1 MKYLHLISANLFRKK
16 LRTTLTVGSFIVA
29 LFLFGF
35 LAIIHG
41 AFNGG
46 LDVVGVDRLMVINKV
61 SIIQPLPLSYRDQI
75 QRIPGV
81 KYVTYQSWFGGIYQ
95 DPKNFFPS
103 FAVDPDTQRLVFPEL
118 AVPDD
123 EWKAFVADREGAIVG
138 KKTADRFHWKI
149 GDRVPLNA
157 PIYGTAAWEFN
168 IRGIYN
174 SPRDGEDLTQFW
186 LQKQYLEERRTFGKG
201 QTGWYTVK
209 LDSPDD
215 SARVIK
221 TIDDMFANSPFET
234 KTETLAEM
242 AASWVKQAGN
252 IEFLI
257 LAIGAVVFFTLLL
270 VTGNTMSLAIRER
283 MGELAVMK
291 AVGFSDRFVLF
302 IVLAESILVAVV
314 GGAIGLAFAK
324 LLTILGDPTG
334 GVLQTFFLPS
344 SAILLGIACAIGIGF
359 LAGILP
365 ATTAMRLRVVDA
377 LRRI

>member
-1 MKYLHLISANLFRKK
+1 MKYLPLIFANLFRKK

-41 AFNGG
+41 AFSGG
-46 LDVVGVDRLMVINKV
+46 VDLVGIDRLMVINKV
-61 SIIQPLPLSYRDQI
+61 SIIQPLPLSYKDQI

-118 AVPDD
+118 AVSDD
-123 EWKAFVADREGAIVG
+123 QWKDFVADREGAIVG
-138 KKTADRFHWKI
+138 KRTADRFKWKV
-149 GDRVPLNA
+149 GDRVPLQA
-157 PIYGTAAWEFN
+157 PIYGGVWEFN

-215 SARVIK
+215 SSRVIRA
-221 TIDDMFANSPFET
+221 IDDMFANSPYET
-234 KTETLAEM
+234 KTETLAAM

-257 LAIGAVVFFTLLL
+257 LAIGGVVFFTLLL
-270 VTGNTMSLAIRER
+270 VTGNTMALAVRER
-283 MGELAVMK
+283 LGELAVMK

-314 GGAIGLAFAK
+314 GGIIGLVLAK
-324 LLTILGDPTG
+324 LFTLGGDPTG
-334 GVLQTFFLPS
+334 GVLQTFLLPG
-344 SAILLGIACAIGIGF
+344 SAMLLGMLCAIGIGI

-377 LRRI
+377 FRRV

>member
-1 MKYLHLISANLFRKK
+1 MKYLPLIFANLMRKK
-16 LRTTLTVGSFIVA
+16 LRTTLTLGSFVVA

-35 LAIIHG
+35 LSIIHG
-41 AFNGG
+41 AFSGG
-46 LDVVGVDRLMVINKV
+46 VDIVGIDRLMVINKV

-118 AVPDD
+118 AVSDD
-123 EWKAFVADREGAIVG
+123 QWKDFVGDREGAIVG

-149 GDRVPLNA
+149 GERVPLQA
-157 PIYGTAAWEFN
+157 PIYGGVWEFN

-215 SARVIK
+215 STRVIK

-257 LAIGAVVFFTLLL
+257 LAVGGVVFFTLLL
-270 VTGNTMSLAIRER
+270 VTGNTMALAVRER
-283 MGELAVMK
+283 MGELATMK

-302 IVLAESILVAVV
+302 IVLAESVFVAIV
-314 GGAIGLAFAK
+314 GGALGLALAK
-324 LLTILGDPTG
+324 LFTLGGDPTG
-334 GVLQTFFLPS
+334 GVLQTFFLPTS
-344 SAILLGIACAIGIGF
+344 SIALGILAAIGIGL

>member
-1 MKYLHLISANLFRKK
+1 MKYLPLIFANLFRKK

-41 AFNGG
+41 AFSGG
-46 LDVVGVDRLMVINKV
+46 VDLVGIDRLMVINKV
-61 SIIQPLPLSYRDQI
+61 SIIQPLPLSYKDQI

-118 AVPDD
+118 AVTDD
-123 EWKAFVADREGAIVG
+123 QWKDFVGDREGAIVG
-138 KKTADRFHWKI
+138 KRTADRFKWKI
-149 GDRVPLNA
+149 GDRVPLQA
-157 PIYGTAAWEFN
+157 PIYGGVWEFN

-174 SPRDGEDLTQFW
+174 SPREGEDLTQFW

-215 SARVIK
+215 SSRVIK
-221 TIDDMFANSPFET
+221 AIDDMFANSPYET
-234 KTETLAEM
+234 KTETLAAM

-257 LAIGAVVFFTLLL
+257 LAIGGVVFFTLLL
-270 VTGNTMSLAIRER
+270 VTGNTMALAVRER
-283 MGELAVMK
+283 LGELAVMK

-302 IVLAESILVAVV
+302 IVLAESVLVAVV
-314 GGAIGLAFAK
+314 GGAIGLILAK
-324 LLTILGDPTG
+324 LFTLGGDPTG
-334 GVLQTFFLPS
+334 GVLQTFLLPGS
-344 SAILLGIACAIGIGF
+344 SMLLGMICAIAIGF
-359 LAGILP
+359 LSGVLP

-377 LRRI
+377 LRRV

>member
-1 MKYLHLISANLFRKK
+1 MKYLPLIFANLFRKK

-41 AFNGG
+41 AFSGG
-46 LDVVGVDRLMVINKV
+46 VDLVGIDRLMVINKV
-61 SIIQPLPLSYRDQI
+61 SIIQPLPLSYKDQI

-123 EWKAFVADREGAIVG
+123 EWKDFLGDREGAIVG
-138 KKTADRFHWKI
+138 KRTADRFHWKI
-149 GDRVPLNA
+149 GDRIPLSA
-157 PIYGTAAWEFN
+157 PIYGTGTWEFN

-174 SPRDGEDLTQFW
+174 SPREGEDLTQFW

-215 SARVIK
+215 SSRVIK
-221 TIDDMFANSPFET
+221 TIDSTFANSPFET
-234 KTETLAEM
+234 KTETLAAM

-257 LAIGAVVFFTLLL
+257 MAIGSVVFFTLLL
-270 VTGNTMSLAIRER
+270 VTGNTMALAVRER
-283 MGELAVMK
+283 LGELAVMK

-302 IVLAESILVAVV
+302 IVLGESVLVAIV
-314 GGAIGLAFAK
+314 GGAIGLALAK
-324 LLTILGDPTG
+324 LFTLGGDPTG
-334 GVLQTFFLPS
+334 GVLQNFLLPGS
-344 SAILLGIACAIGIGF
+344 SILLGIACAIAIGL

-365 ATTAMRLRVVDA
+365 ATSAMRLRVVDA
-377 LRRI
+377 LRRV

>member
-1 MKYLHLISANLFRKK
+1 MKYLPLIFANLFRKK

-41 AFNGG
+41 AFSGG
-46 LDVVGVDRLMVINKV
+46 VDLVGIDRLMVINKV
-61 SIIQPLPLSYRDQI
+61 SIIQPLPLSYKDQI

-123 EWKAFVADREGAIVG
+123 EWKDFLGDREGAIVG
-138 KKTADRFHWKI
+138 KRTADRFHWKI
-149 GDRVPLNA
+149 GDRIPLSA
-157 PIYGTAAWEFN
+157 PIYGTGTWEFN

-174 SPRDGEDLTQFW
+174 SPRQGEDLTQFW

-215 SARVIK
+215 SSRVIK
-221 TIDDMFANSPFET
+221 TIDSTFANSPFET
-234 KTETLAEM
+234 KTETLAAM

-257 LAIGAVVFFTLLL
+257 MAIGSVVFFTLLL
-270 VTGNTMSLAIRER
+270 VTGNTMALAVRER
-283 MGELAVMK
+283 LGELAVMK

-302 IVLAESILVAVV
+302 IVLGESVLVAIV
-314 GGAIGLAFAK
+314 GGAIGLALAK
-324 LLTILGDPTG
+324 LFTLGGDPTG
-334 GVLQTFFLPS
+334 GVLQNFLLPGS
-344 SAILLGIACAIGIGF
+344 SILLGIACAIAIGL

-365 ATTAMRLRVVDA
+365 ATSAMRLRVVDA
-377 LRRI
+377 LRRV

>member
-1 MKYLHLISANLFRKK
+1 MKYLPLIFANLFRKK

-41 AFNGG
+41 AFSGG
-46 LDVVGVDRLMVINKV
+46 VDLVGIDRLMVINKV
-61 SIIQPLPLSYRDQI
+61 SIIQPLPLSYKDQI

-118 AVPDD
+118 AVSDD
-123 EWKAFVADREGAIVG
+123 QWKDFVADREGAIVG
-138 KKTADRFHWKI
+138 KRTADRFKWKV
-149 GDRVPLNA
+149 GDRVPLQA
-157 PIYGTAAWEFN
+157 PIYGGVWEFN

-215 SARVIK
+215 SSRVIK
-221 TIDDMFANSPFET
+221 AIDDMFANSPYET
-234 KTETLAEM
+234 KTETLAAM

-257 LAIGAVVFFTLLL
+257 LAIGGVVFFTLLL
-270 VTGNTMSLAIRER
+270 VTGNTMALAVRER
-283 MGELAVMK
+283 LGELAVMK

-314 GGAIGLAFAK
+314 GGIIGLVLAK
-324 LLTILGDPTG
+324 LFTLGGDPTG
-334 GVLQTFFLPS
+334 GVLQTFLLPG
-344 SAILLGIACAIGIGF
+344 SAMLLGMLCAIGIGI

-377 LRRI
+377 FRRV